1 LLQTAAPG
9 EGATDVGNAAEDL
22 AGTAGL
28 DAQCGNNVVPAD
40 AVFQMHELRCS
51 CRSSITNARTVLFP
65 EIQGYSCWHDAVFA
79 NPVQQAGEQRCF
91 LKSGETTFATTLF
104 PQM

>member
-1 LLQTAAPG
+1 MF
-9 EGATDVGNAAEDL
+9 GNAAEDL

-65 EIQGYSCWHDAVFA
+65 EIQGYSSRNNRVLVY
-79 NPVQQAGEQRCF
+79 PVQPSAV
-91 LKSGETTFATTLF
+91 TTLF
-104 PQM
+104 P